1 MSKRR
6 PGNDPVQ
13 ESRAALALRELCSQ
27 LGYCDAIFE
36 QDAFFA
42 DPPPNA
48 DAFVDAVLLA
58 EGRDPSLVLRQE
70 RRPMLDIVAKWAV
83 YDELP
88 AADAR
93 SSRPPFPS
101 AR

>member
-1 MSKRR
+1 
-6 PGNDPVQ
+6 
-13 ESRAALALRELCSQ
+13 
-27 LGYCDAIFE
+27 
-36 QDAFFA
+36 
-42 DPPPNA
+42 
-48 DAFVDAVLLA
+48 
-58 EGRDPSLVLRQE
+58 
-70 RRPMLDIVAKWAV
+70 MLDIVAKWAV